1 MTVLKKKL
9 NGSSPGRNDES
20 FITLRACIRD
30 SPLPGLIAVQLMTRR

>member
-20 FITLRACIRD
+20 FITLRCARVYATLLCLD
-30 SPLPGLIAVQLMTRR
+30 